1 MKIRINENELKNI
14 TYKVVKRALNEML
27 IERKTIKK
35 NAKDGYLKAS
45 RSGNREADKEI
56 NGDGFKQITKVHRS
70 PKDYSRKG
78 RNKDSWKK
86 AIDEN
91 DEDEITYKTATVDD
105 VLTNITVDF
114 TESTYKDDKY
124 TIIGTT
130 DNGFKAD
137 IKFSNKKVRLAVAN
151 LLNKEGRDE
160 YLKTYK

>member
-14 TYKVVKRALNEML
+14 TYKVVKTALNEML

-45 RSGNREADKEI
+45 RAGNREADKEI

-91 DEDEITYKTATVDD
+91 DEDEITYKSATVAR
-105 VLTNITVDF
+105 
-114 TESTYKDDKY
+114 DKA
-124 TIIGTT
+124 IK
-130 DNGFKAD
+130 KA
-137 IKFSNKKVRLAVAN
+137 
-151 LLNKEGRDE
+151 
-160 YLKTYK
+160 